1 MVKILH
7 FADTHIDVAAHGR
20 RESESGLPLRVL
32 DFLKA
37 LDTIMDTAIDEKV
50 DLVLFAGDAYKDR
63 TPVPTF
69 QREWGKRFRRLSD
82 ANIPTLLLVGNHD
95 LSPAL
100 GRAHALQEYETLP
113 VPHVHV
119 LSKPALLTPADL
131 EGLPLQVIALP
142 WLSRSGLMANLEI
155 SATDP
160 SEVYAEME
168 VRIGQMLDNWLEEID
183 PDLPTVFTAHASVQG
198 AIYGGERSVMLGN
211 DLVLPGN
218 LVRNPKL
225 DYVALGHIHKAQNLN
240 KDAHPPVIYPGS
252 IERVDFGEAADDKF
266 FVIAEVSKG
275 KTKVHWHK
283 LHGRQFIDRAVTL
296 TSLEDVNQQLIGAL
310 PAQDDLRDAVVRLT
324 VTYPR
329 DWEADIDESAVRRHA
344 EPSFEFHF
352 LRRPQMEARLRLPE
366 GQLASSMNHVQ
377 LLETYW
383 KTLAVDDTESLNQL
397 ALQIMHDVQELHDLK
412 EENES
417 PAGESD
423 STANAAQPDDQAPQ
437 AALFEEEE

>member
-20 RESESGLPLRVL
+20 RDPISGLPLRVL

-37 LDTIMDTAIDEKV
+37 LDTIVDAAISEQV

-69 QREWGKRFRRLSD
+69 QREWGKRIRRLSD
-82 ANIPTLLLVGNHD
+82 AGIPTLLLVGNHD

-113 VPHVHV
+113 VPHVRV
-119 LSKPALLTPADL
+119 LSKPALLTPKEL
-131 EGLPLQVIALP
+131 EDLPLQVIALP
-142 WLSRSGLMANLEI
+142 WLSRSRMMAALQI

-160 SEVYAEME
+160 AEMYAEME
-168 VRIGQMLDNWLEEID
+168 VRIAELLDNWLEEID

-198 AIYGGERSVMLGN
+198 AKYGGERSVMLGN
-211 DLVLPGN
+211 DLVLPGG

-240 KDAHPPVIYPGS
+240 EGAHPPVVYPGS

-275 KTKVHWHK
+275 ESKVHWHK
-283 LHGRQFIDRAVTL
+283 LHGRQFIDRAITL
-296 TSLEDVNQQLIGAL
+296 TSLENMQDQLIGAL
-310 PAQDDLRDAVVRLT
+310 PPQEELQDAIVRLT
-324 VTYPR
+324 ITYPR
-329 DWEADIDESAVRRHA
+329 DWETDIDESAVRRYA
-344 EPSFEFHF
+344 EPAFEFHF

-366 GQLASSMNHVQ
+366 GQLASSMDHIR

-383 KTLAVDDTESLNQL
+383 KTMDITEADSLNQL
-397 ALQIMHDVQELHDLK
+397 AANIIQEVSAEDEISSGDEVTEGADLT
-412 EENES
+412 EPRS
-417 PAGESD
+417 
-423 STANAAQPDDQAPQ
+423 QDDPQ
-437 AALFEEEE
+437 AALPATMFEDD